1 MQQYAEQVITEQPL
15 IAEQPLSSLRQII
28 VSEKYILPY
37 YYEHMNKTIKNPNQ
51 PETNETN
58 TKEQNHFM
66 DSLLEFAERGEI
78 TNDFKE
84 QFINENNHDN
94 AYTILDMNPNKS
106 FSYKFKSFVQQ
117 LWSLNDE

>member
-1 MQQYAEQVITEQPL
+1 MQQYSEQPF
-15 IAEQPLSSLRQII
+15 SSLKQII

-37 YYEHMNKTIKNPNQ
+37 YYEYMNKTIKNPNQ

-58 TKEQNHFM
+58 TKQQNHFM

-78 TNDFKE
+78 TDDFKE
-84 QFINENNHDN
+84 QFINENNNDN
-94 AYTILDMNPNKS
+94 AYTIVDMNPNKS

-117 LWSLNDE
+117 LWASDE